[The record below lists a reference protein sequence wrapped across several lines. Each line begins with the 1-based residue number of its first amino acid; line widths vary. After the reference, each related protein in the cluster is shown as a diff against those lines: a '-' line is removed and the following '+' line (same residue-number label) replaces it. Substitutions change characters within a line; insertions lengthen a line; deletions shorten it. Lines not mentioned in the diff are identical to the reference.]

1 MAKKKKSQAKN
12 QPQAVADQEESRRDF
27 LKRLP
32 YITPVLLT
40 FQMGDEAEAKG
51 KNKNK
56 KKTSPVPKGKS
67 KVVPPPPS

>member
-1 MAKKKKSQAKN
+1 MAKKKKSQAKS
-12 QPQAVADQEESRRDF
+12 QPQATDDQDESRRYF

-40 FQMGDEAEAKG
+40 FQMGDEADAA

-56 KKTSPVPKGKS
+56 NKNKTSPVPKGK
-67 KVVPPPPS
+67 VVPPPPS